1 MVRQAPNSGPFD
13 AIAVAF
19 AKMDT
24 DRVHSSLAR
33 HNCPIRRQENT
44 AIDNAAVNNPDQWCA
59 EKRNDPAGS
68 QAEQLE
74 QGPG

>member
-13 AIAVAF
+13 AIGVAF
-19 AKMDT
+19 AEMKT

-33 HNCPIRRQENT
+33 HNCPMGRQENT
-44 AIDNAAVNNPDQWCA
+44 AIDNAAVNNADQWCA
-59 EKRNDPAGS
+59 EKRNAPAGS
-68 QAEQLE
+68 QLE